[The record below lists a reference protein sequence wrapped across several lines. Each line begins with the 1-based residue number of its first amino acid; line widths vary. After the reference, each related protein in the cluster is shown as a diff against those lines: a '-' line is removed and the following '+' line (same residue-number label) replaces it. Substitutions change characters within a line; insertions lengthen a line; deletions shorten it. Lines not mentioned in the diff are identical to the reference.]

1 MTDHTTDHTTETE
14 QRTSEQRLADMML
27 TALSMHLDI
36 RSQMMANVPTNQK
49 EATTMLWL
57 IGCMDAC
64 TCLMKAADKG
74 LDAGVGQ
81 FHEMQAELA
90 DRIDVFLQSEE

>member
-27 TALSMHLDI
+27 TALIMHIDI
-36 RSQMMANVPTNQK
+36 QGQLRADAPTNAK
-49 EATTMLWL
+49 EATAMLWL

-74 LDAGVGQ
+74 LDAALDH
-81 FHEMQAELA
+81 FHGMQAELA
-90 DRIDVFLQSEE
+90 DKIDMFLQSEE

>member
-1 MTDHTTDHTTETE
+1 MTDHNTETE

-36 RSQMMANVPTNQK
+36 HDKMLTSEPTNQK
-49 EATTMLWL
+49 EALMFIWL

-90 DRIDVFLQSEE
+90 DKIDMFLQLEEQ

>member
-27 TALSMHLDI
+27 TALSLHLDI
-36 RSQMMANVPTNQK
+36 QSQMMAAPTNTK
-49 EATTMLWL
+49 EAASALWL

-74 LDAGVGQ
+74 LGAGLDH
-81 FHEMQAELA
+81 FHGMQAELA
-90 DRIDVFLQSEE
+90 DKIDMFLQSEE